1 MTGQAG
7 ESHRQ
12 AAVGLVVVVMIG
24 HPQAMMPVANPM
36 HGQSL
41 AMRGHGL
48 TLDPPGGA
56 GHRSGGRSTGYAERE
71 YGNDR
76 GGQKVFEAETRHT

>member
-7 ESHRQ
+7 GSHRQ

-24 HPQAMMPVANPM
+24 HPHAMMPVANPT

-48 TLDPPGGA
+48 NLAPPGGA
-56 GHRSGGRSTGYAERE
+56 GHRSRGCSTGRAERE
-71 YGNDR
+71 RGNDG